1 MQHSNLIIV
10 MYAKDNNYKPTIG
23 TDTEVGGSQIQNLL
37 PCREDFF
44 REEGSN
50 DCIPSCHTWQEFSQ
64 TEVIVTDVIMVGA
77 NVIGLVA
84 GIIIIAFSIIRRQK
98 MLVSFKKV
106 HQVLSLLC
114 RWTFP
119 SFFVVILTVNLVIL
133 GAFLFHSAMKIHS
146 FN

>member
-1 MQHSNLIIV
+1 M
-10 MYAKDNNYKPTIG
+10 
-23 TDTEVGGSQIQNLL
+23 GGSQIQNLL

-84 GIIIIAFSIIRRQK
+84 GIIVIAISIIRRQK
-98 MLVSFKKV
+98 CK
-106 HQVLSLLC
+106 
-114 RWTFP
+114 
-119 SFFVVILTVNLVIL
+119 
-133 GAFLFHSAMKIHS
+133 
-146 FN
+146 